1 MRRWLSRL
9 KISHKVILGFLG
21 LIAFPFTLLL
31 VCNFASYAVQYD
43 QQLTQN
49 GQYLLGMMT
58 RDVEEKLDHVEML
71 VEALCSNQRLTS
83 FLSHDYAGALSYE
96 EYTQTVLP
104 LLQGAGNT
112 VSPPIE
118 RIYLLTGNESIPEG
132 YSTVYHYDSVP
143 EQVPWSL
150 VESKSEG
157 IWYESDEEGEEVLYY
172 LCPITSSAYKNEG
185 VVLAKMRAQA
195 LFFEISRPQE
205 GGTAL
210 FLLDEN
216 NIPRFGNV
224 QVDQDFQFPEDTVY
238 QGPVRYFSTDIDRL
252 PLRVGVALPAAEHGF
267 LQQNSLLTL
276 VFMGV
281 LSFLFLY
288 LFFSMLRSIIARLR
302 RYGEDMER
310 IAVSDFGG
318 ELVVERQDEIG
329 TIGDQFNQVLG
340 RMRTLIRENIQK
352 ETAYKDAQL
361 KALLL
366 QINPHFIYNT
376 LDMFAGKLTLDGEV
390 ETADYICDFAQ
401 LIRYNTMA
409 ATTSLPLD
417 RELEHVRNYV
427 NLQKCRYGDGVVLRI
442 HASEEL
448 RQITI
453 PRFLLQPIVEN
464 AFDHGFEGKAPEEER
479 LIVISARK
487 VGNRLILRVRDNG
500 KGMSPQQVEEMNRK
514 FSQPYDATA
523 LRHEKERGIGLEN
536 INDRLQIFSHSNDRL
551 VLRSREGR
559 YTSMFIL
566 QTLEGAA
573 GSGEENET
581 KD

>member
-1 MRRWLSRL
+1 MKKFEIAGYDMPCVDLAVNVDVFPKPNGGTGINAMSWQGGGKVASGMVAAARLGAKCAMLGAVGSDDYGKFCIRDFERHGIDVTGMKVREGETTSLSIVLSDRETSGRSIVYRHGSAAPPSWEEMDGQIL
-9 KISHKVILGFLG
+9 EECQWFFISHVTHVAMAAAKKAKQAGAKIIVDADSYSTEMMENIGMIDAFIASEFFYKVLFRGREENYEANCREVWEMGPPIV
-21 LIAFPFTLLL
+21 IFTL
-31 VCNFASYAVQYD
+31 
-43 QQLTQN
+43 
-49 GQYLLGMMT
+49 
-58 RDVEEKLDHVEML
+58 
-71 VEALCSNQRLTS
+71 
-83 FLSHDYAGALSYE
+83 GAKGC
-96 EYTQTVLP
+96 V
-104 LLQGAGNT
+104 
-112 VSPPIE
+112 
-118 RIYLLTGNESIPEG
+118 G
-132 YSTVYHYDSVP
+132 YSR
-143 EQVPWSL
+143 
-150 VESKSEG
+150 
-157 IWYESDEEGEEVLYY
+157 EEGFFQMPSFPVEVQD
-172 LCPITSSAYKNEG
+172 TDVYK
-185 VVLAKMRAQA
+185 RQ
-195 LFFEISRPQE
+195 
-205 GGTAL
+205 
-210 FLLDEN
+210 
-216 NIPRFGNV
+216 
-224 QVDQDFQFPEDTVY
+224 
-238 QGPVRYFSTDIDRL
+238 
-252 PLRVGVALPAAEHGF
+252 
-267 LQQNSLLTL
+267 
-276 VFMGV
+276 GV

-417 RELEHVRNYV
+417 RELEHVKNYV

>member
-185 VVLAKMRAQA
+185 FVLAKMRAQA

-252 PLRVGVALPAAEHGF
+252 LLRVGVALPAAEHGF

-340 RMRTLIRENIQK
+340 RMRTLMRENIQK

-417 RELEHVRNYV
+417 RELEHVKNYV